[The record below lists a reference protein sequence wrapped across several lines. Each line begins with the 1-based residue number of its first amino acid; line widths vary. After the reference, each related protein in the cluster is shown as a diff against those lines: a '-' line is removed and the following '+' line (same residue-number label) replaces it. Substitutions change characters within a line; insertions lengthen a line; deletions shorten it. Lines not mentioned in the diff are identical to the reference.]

1 MPTDSYTFTAAQVA
15 RMQAAVGA
23 GMGLMTTP
31 VQPDPPAAQIEPVP
45 RVATVQECHNYWLGQ
60 MKVFVLEHERREK
73 KKAAIAALTDTAFD
87 PT

>member
-1 MPTDSYTFTAAQVA
+1 MPTDSYTLTAAQLN

-31 VQPDPPAAQIEPVP
+31 VQPEPPADPIAPVP
-45 RVATVQECHNYWLGQ
+45 RVATPQECHNYWLGQ
-60 MKVFVLEHERREK
+60 MKVFVLAHERRENQ
-73 KKAAIAALTDTAFD
+73 KAALAAVADSAFD